1 MAKRMESQVH
11 GFSECPQGVEGEEA
25 VELDAQ
31 ESQESQEGSDIHSIW
46 KNDVRN
52 FQELID
58 ELGILQKQL
67 SEAHERALSEVREHG
82 RIHPFPRLPET
93 IQDAPSPPDDAD
105 LMDLADSE
113 IRKPPLKHGHR
124 RVFSVQSRPSPV
136 SRRSE
141 SRLSESQM
149 RSSLSAAD
157 RVQLVMR
164 AAQSF
169 EEHVRKE
176 TDNDLD
182 QVSRFQIRAIFEY
195 SDIELLDLK
204 KRAIT
209 RNASEVYAFGEVKL
223 ESGLLR
229 SKSSLEVQEH
239 RLSMTWNERF
249 PLHPSS
255 RPRIFWDFCAMF
267 FLCYDLV
274 IIPMQAF
281 EMPQSAFLEVLSMM
295 CTIYWTLDIGASMG
309 TAVFING
316 KLVSDSRAICR
327 QYAKTWMTLDVVL
340 VLGDWITVILGTG
353 AADPMSLART
363 LRTGRVV
370 RMLRLAR
377 LLRLMKMKRLV
388 DDVKR
393 RASTELVVFVVNVI
407 QLFLSTAL
415 LTHVLACVW
424 YLLGSSESDGW
435 VHTEGLAG
443 NDLGTIYL
451 MSMQWSLSRL
461 HPISLRDNMKLK
473 LPQER
478 MFSLV
483 ASFGSLLFSSIFISY
498 VTNTM
503 AKLARLWKERSLK
516 LSAIGEYAANH
527 RVKTTLTVRLK
538 KYVEREEERR
548 RFKENL
554 EVLNQSLSSDLL
566 RILFSAARSHTLLRH
581 VLFAEMK
588 ARYSHIYDDLCY
600 EAIAET
606 YLLAGDI
613 VFEPNAVSSRMYL
626 CDAGKLVYCMDLR
639 AIQEGCPI
647 WTETKPRHRGSC
659 CRRGT
664 VLPSQEPHLL
674 TKDSTEL
681 SVGAFLSEAALW
693 SSHWQH
699 TGQLSAATDA
709 RVLAVKAE
717 EFGLCVQR
725 SKAAMCDVVIY
736 ARYFIQDMN
745 HNLINTDLPPD
756 QVKREDTAI
765 FHDVRPVEP
774 SFGPS

>member
-1 MAKRMESQVH
+1 MAERMEPQVH
-11 GFSECPQGVEGEEA
+11 ELSERLQGVDGEAAEA
-25 VELDAQ
+25 VELD
-31 ESQESQEGSDIHSIW
+31 ESEEGSDIHSIW

-52 FQELID
+52 FQELIH
-58 ELGILQKQL
+58 ELSILQKQL

-82 RIHPFPRLPET
+82 RTEAFPRLPQKM
-93 IQDAPSPPDDAD
+93 QDTPSPPNDAE
-105 LMDLADSE
+105 LMDLPE
-113 IRKPPLKHGHR
+113 IRHKHR

-141 SRLSESQM
+141 SRLSQT
-149 RSSLSAAD
+149 RTSLSAAD

-176 TDNDLD
+176 TDNE
-182 QVSRFQIRAIFEY
+182 VSRFQIRDIFEY

-204 KRAIT
+204 KKAIT
-209 RNASEVYAFGEVKL
+209 RNTSEVHAFGEGKL
-223 ESGLLR
+223 EPGLLR

-239 RLSMTWNERF
+239 KLSMTWNERF

-274 IIPMQAF
+274 IIPMQVF
-281 EMPQSAFLEVLSMM
+281 EMPQSAFLEALSMT
-295 CTIYWTLDIGASMG
+295 CTIYWTLDIGASMN

-316 KLVSDSRAICR
+316 KLVSDSRRICR
-327 QYAKTWMTLDVVL
+327 QYAITWMTLDVML
-340 VLGDWITVILGTG
+340 VLGDWTTVILGTG

-377 LLRLMKMKRLV
+377 LLRFMKMKRLV

-393 RASTELVVFVVNVI
+393 RASTELVLFVINVI

-424 YLLGSSESDGW
+424 YLLGSSETDGW
-435 VHTEGLAG
+435 VHTEGLVG

-483 ASFGSLLFSSIFISY
+483 ASFGSFLFSSIFISY
-498 VTNTM
+498 ITNTM
-503 AKLARLWKERSLK
+503 AKLARLWKERSSK

-548 RFKENL
+548 RFKQNL
-554 EVLNQSLSSDLL
+554 EVLNESLSSDLL
-566 RILFSAARSHTLLRH
+566 RILFSAARSHTLLHH
-581 VLFAEMK
+581 VLFAEMR

-600 EAIAET
+600 EAITET

-613 VFEPNAVSSRMYL
+613 VFEPNAVSSCMYL

-647 WTETKPRHRGSC
+647 WTETKPHHRGSC

-664 VLPSQEPHLL
+664 VLPSQEPRLL

-717 EFGLCVQR
+717 KFGLCVQR
-725 SKAAMCDVVIY
+725 STAAMCDVVIY